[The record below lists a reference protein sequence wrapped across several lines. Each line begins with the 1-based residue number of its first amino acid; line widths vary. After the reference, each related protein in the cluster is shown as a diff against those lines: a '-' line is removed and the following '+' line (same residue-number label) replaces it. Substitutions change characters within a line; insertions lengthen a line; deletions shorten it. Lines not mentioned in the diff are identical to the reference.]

1 VHGGDGNNSNVI
13 TVTTNVIDHEN
24 YCEGI
29 IAVSD
34 ILCPRIY
41 VQSQR
46 TPKGDVED
54 GGGVIVG
61 GEVYINYVHQ
71 KE

>member
-1 VHGGDGNNSNVI
+1 MQI
-13 TVTTNVIDHEN
+13 IKLLLL
-24 YCEGI
+24 GI

-34 ILCPRIY
+34 ILCPKIY

-71 KE
+71 K